1 MEEQNQSQELQLE
14 LNPEVAQGKYVN
26 LALISHSSSE
36 FVFDFTS
43 VLPGLPKPQVVSRVV
58 MAPEHA
64 KRLLLILQEN
74 MYKYEQ
80 QFGKIQL
87 PEVVGRTIAPFDK
100 HKGEA

>member
-1 MEEQNQSQELQLE
+1 MEENKEQGLQLE

-43 VLPGLPKPQVVSRVV
+43 ILPGMPKPQVASRVV

-64 KRLLLILQEN
+64 KRLMLALQEN

-80 QFGKIQL
+80 QFGKIRL
-87 PEVVGRTIAPFDK
+87 PETEEHTIAPFEVG
-100 HKGEA
+100 KGEA

>member
-1 MEEQNQSQELQLE
+1 MEENKEQGLQLE
-14 LNPEVAQGKYVN
+14 LNPEVARGKYVN

-43 VLPGLPKPQVVSRVV
+43 ILPGMPKPQVASRVV

-64 KRLLLILQEN
+64 KRLMLALQEN

-80 QFGKIQL
+80 QFGKIRL
-87 PEVVGRTIAPFDK
+87 PETEERTIAPFEVG
-100 HKGEA
+100 KGEA

>member
-1 MEEQNQSQELQLE
+1 MEENKEQGLQLE

-43 VLPGLPKPQVVSRVV
+43 ILPGMPKPQVASRVV

-64 KRLLLILQEN
+64 KRLMLALQEN

-80 QFGKIQL
+80 QFGKIRL
-87 PEVVGRTIAPFDK
+87 PETEERTIAPFEVG
-100 HKGEA
+100 KGEA